1 MKRPRFFLEHAS
13 SNYLVIEW
21 ATRRV
26 VASYP
31 YSSEL
36 RRGDAYNK
44 AKWDT
49 AERNA
54 AAENHESQ
62 GKSNA

>member
-13 SNYLVIEW
+13 SHYLVIEW

-44 AKWDT
+44 AKWDA

-54 AAENHESQ
+54 AEDKADDRT
-62 GKSNA
+62 